1 MALSEASSVRSA
13 NSDDSTVVE
22 ATERLRKRHGL
33 GADDEEGDLVEQNKT
48 LQEAIF
54 SVMYMLSRSRTADS
68 WRWAVLKLVLEG
80 LVPFL
85 VIFNPRHWPIDKS
98 NLLWQVIRWAQPA
111 TPVAS
116 IWGYNTYVRLFYALV
131 GLIVSVVAAI
141 GLLTVAMRKQ
151 EHSKWLL
158 RFARL
163 LQKFTDALFNMA
175 YVAVFDYIMF
185 LFNCHYG
192 APGHPHQFWADVQCF
207 TGRHIIL
214 MTVGVATAIIFFF
227 ATGLMLV
234 ASCDLSPVAR
244 GIMASPAAVTRLQV

>member
-1 MALSEASSVRSA
+1 
-13 NSDDSTVVE
+13 
-22 ATERLRKRHGL
+22 
-33 GADDEEGDLVEQNKT
+33 
-48 LQEAIF
+48 
-54 SVMYMLSRSRTADS
+54 
-68 WRWAVLKLVLEG
+68 
-80 LVPFL
+80 
-85 VIFNPRHWPIDKS
+85 
-98 NLLWQVIRWAQPA
+98 
-111 TPVAS
+111 
-116 IWGYNTYVRLFYALV
+116 TYVRLFYALV

-244 GIMASPAAVTRLQV
+244 GIMASPAAVTRLQVLMLKALFVVAANTMVGVRKVQAVVMLAMALAICALNFKALPFLRLYINDIW